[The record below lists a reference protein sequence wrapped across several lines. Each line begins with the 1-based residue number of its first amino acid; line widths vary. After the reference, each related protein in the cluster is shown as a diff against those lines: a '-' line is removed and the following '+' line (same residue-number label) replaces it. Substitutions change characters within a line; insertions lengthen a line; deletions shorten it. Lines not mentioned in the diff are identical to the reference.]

1 MNSPKINLETDYFY
15 YDEKGNKIKIELS
28 DINLKY
34 CSDSSSDD
42 NLSEDVN
49 EDDNKNFFIKLWDL
63 ISNFFDQF

>member
-34 CSDSSSDD
+34 CSDSSYDD

-49 EDDNKNFFIKLWDL
+49 EDENKNFFSKLWDL